1 MKEYTTEEIFNEL
14 WKRIEFDANVS
25 EELAT
30 ENNELQARI
39 DKAIETLEEYVHDG
53 NIVRIGGIAN
63 YVLDILKCSDS
74 NVV

>member
-30 ENNELQARI
+30 ECNELQARI
-39 DKAIETLEEYVHDG
+39 DKAIEYIENNSELYYGDELYDEYQK
-53 NIVRIGGIAN
+53 IV
-63 YVLDILKCSDS
+63 DILKGSDS
-74 NVV
+74 NDR